1 MIMNMFMFKAAI
13 VLMLIIIVR
22 EILRKKFGIDM
33 DKIDVANLK
42 NIKKQIKS
50 TQKPAIVKNTGERT
64 LILKEAGANKATVMA
79 TLRQITG
86 LDYNT
91 AKDIVNSAPS
101 IVMSNIS
108 DEEADLNKKA
118 LEYVGATIE
127 VK

>member
-1 MIMNMFMFKAAI
+1 MFMFKAAI